1 MINLFL
7 FFVQNFYFILCMIW
21 NFTGFCRRK
30 EFQYT
35 KQILKFYCCTG
46 RNLRKTCGFLFK
58 NSLAVSCKM
67 CKCLCVSKGHCI
79 FSSVLFYFWKFL
91 HFLFYFRNFAC
102 SFSIVLLKINK
113 NKTIVGVFHINIHF
127 ISLSQSIL
135 LFCQT
140 QRKKKKGFHLH
151 SHQLFWQFQLLTT
164 NIKDYGYN
172 LHNLHVVFLL

>member
-1 MINLFL
+1 M
-7 FFVQNFYFILCMIW
+7 QSFYFILCMIW
-21 NFTGFCRRK
+21 NFTRFCRRK

-35 KQILKFYCCTG
+35 KQISKFYCCTG
-46 RNLRKTCGFLFK
+46 RNLRKTCGFLLK

-135 LFCQT
+135 LFCQNT
-140 QRKKKKGFHLH
+140 KKEKKDFIYIPISCFDSFNCL
-151 SHQLFWQFQLLTT
+151 QQ
-164 NIKDYGYN
+164 I
-172 LHNLHVVFLL
+172 